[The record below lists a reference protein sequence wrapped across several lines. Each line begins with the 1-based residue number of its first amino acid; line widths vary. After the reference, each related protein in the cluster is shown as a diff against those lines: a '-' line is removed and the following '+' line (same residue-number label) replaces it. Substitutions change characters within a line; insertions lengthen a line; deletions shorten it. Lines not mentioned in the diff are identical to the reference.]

1 MGIYIT
7 RYPCYFVQLFFKKI
21 ATYSTFYA
29 IPKFTYLTS
38 SSCYLYYVMCIII
51 VYQSVNLA
59 SNTVTSTG
67 SIQSY
72 NLRNKMETARR
83 FEAQERDE
91 SSW

>member
-1 MGIYIT
+1 
-7 RYPCYFVQLFFKKI
+7 
-21 ATYSTFYA
+21 
-29 IPKFTYLTS
+29 
-38 SSCYLYYVMCIII
+38 MCIII

-72 NLRNKMETARR
+72 NLRNKMEIARR